1 MVAYSLHAHN
11 FDFKLHK
18 VKEKMLSDRTDRAT
32 VKSLIM
38 SVYMFWE
45 KTNKINQ
52 KKMSR
57 WLYGRKKVKMFYFL
71 KVLNLCTMD

>member
-38 SVYMFWE
+38 SVYMFWA

-52 KKMSR
+52 KKCQGGFMA
-57 WLYGRKKVKMFYFL
+57 GKKSKCFIS
-71 KVLNLCTMD
+71 